1 MQTENTV
8 NHKYMC
14 ACMHIYIIPMSIKQN
29 TTSIPKAGPQPPHSP
44 KITISQQI
52 YQFISPIFKQ
62 VFNLCMASKYLI
74 SNTCFFASTTL
85 FVKVTHE

>member
-1 MQTENTV
+1 
-8 NHKYMC
+8 
-14 ACMHIYIIPMSIKQN
+14 MSIKQN
-29 TTSIPKAGPQPPHSP
+29 TSIPKAGPHPPHSP

-62 VFNLCMASKYLI
+62 VFNLCMESEYLI
-74 SNTCFFASTTL
+74 SSACFFASTTL